1 MKKALLCT
9 FCAIIILLFIL
20 IILSLY
26 SRTVRYTEIRNAL
39 EGSMQQSINQLMT
52 DEGSP
57 SSEDEW
63 LSFFV
68 SSISSQI
75 TSKSDL
81 EILIYTAD
89 FEKGLLSAEAILTY
103 KNLIGTTSS
112 VSTGKRLILLE
123 TYSTPE

>member
-20 IILSLY
+20 ITLSLY
-26 SRTVRYTEIRNAL
+26 SRSIRYTEIKNAL
-39 EGSMQQSINQLMT
+39 EISMQQSINQLMA

-57 SSEDEW
+57 TSEDEW
-63 LSFFV
+63 LNSFV

-112 VSTGKRLILLE
+112 VSTGKRIILLE
-123 TYSTPE
+123 TYSNPE

>member
-20 IILSLY
+20 ITLSLY
-26 SRTVRYTEIRNAL
+26 SRSIRYTEIKNAL
-39 EGSMQQSINQLMT
+39 EISMQQSINQLMA

-57 SSEDEW
+57 TSEDEW
-63 LSFFV
+63 LNSFV

-123 TYSTPE
+123 TYSNPE

>member
-9 FCAIIILLFIL
+9 FCTIIILLFIL
-20 IILSLY
+20 IVLSLY
-26 SRTVRYTEIRNAL
+26 SRTIRYTEIRNAL
-39 EGSMQQSINQLMT
+39 ELSMQQSIAQLMA
-52 DEGSP
+52 DEGAP
-57 SSEDEW
+57 VSEDEW
-63 LSFFV
+63 LNTFV

-75 TSKSDL
+75 NSKSDL

-103 KNLIGTTSS
+103 KNFIGTTSS

-123 TYSTPE
+123 TYSN